1 MKLST
6 RVRYGCRAMVD
17 LVSKGTDAPVTLEAM
32 ARDQHISVRYLA
44 KIIQDLR
51 RSGIVRSTRGAHGGY
66 TLSRPAEEITLL
78 DIWESLDGPIYPVDC
93 IAEPGECE
101 MWDQCVTRDV
111 WTRMKEAF
119 EQVLGETTLAE
130 TAEKYKKRL
139 ASCKKGS
146 TE

>member
-17 LVSKGTDAPVTLEAM
+17 LVSKGSDAPVTLEAM

-51 RSGIVRSTRGAHGGY
+51 RSGIIRSTRGARGGY
-66 TLSRPAEEITLL
+66 TLSRPAEDITLL

-93 IAEPGECE
+93 IADPGQCE

-119 EQVLGETTLAE
+119 EKVLRETTLAE

-139 ASCKKGS
+139 ASSKQGS
-146 TE
+146 AE